1 MNISTYQ
8 PGDEAAVVRLWNECG
23 LVRPWNDPHK
33 DIARKLAR
41 QPELF
46 LVGKQGAEVIA
57 TAMAGYD
64 GHRGWVYYVA
74 VAPDCRKKSYGRQ
87 LMREV
92 ERRLIDLGCPKINLQ
107 VRTSNRAT
115 IDFYRS
121 LGYVRDEAVS
131 LGRRLIPDD

>member
-1 MNISTYQ
+1 
-8 PGDEAAVVRLWNECG
+8 
-23 LVRPWNDPHK
+23 VRPWNDPHK

>member
-1 MNISTYQ
+1 MNICTYQ

-33 DIARKLAR
+33 DIARKMSQ
-41 QPELF
+41 QPDLF
-46 LVGKQGAEVIA
+46 LVGKHGDEVIA
-57 TAMAGYD
+57 TAMGGYD

-74 VAPDCRKKSYGRQ
+74 VSLDHRKKSYGRQ

-92 ERRLIDLGCPKINLQ
+92 ERRLIDLGCPKINLL

-115 IDFYRS
+115 IEFYRS
-121 LGYVRDEAVS
+121 LGYVPDEAVS